1 MVPRAPETPVMPP
14 APGASEVSETSEMS
28 GVSGIWRGNAWGQ
41 HGEQQH
47 SGEQKQE
54 GWRRV
59 GAAEHCE
66 VGKLAN
72 NGANLPEVHGAG
84 RSDNTT
90 HTHTHIHTRAYT
102 HAYTR
107 APTDTYRYTE
117 RCTRT
122 HMHTCTHTRTRTQK
136 ETHAPQLA
144 AGSEPPSCLRWR
156 APSPATCLVARP
168 PAKEKVRGGLGKL
181 LQAGG
186 VEGESM

>member
-1 MVPRAPETPVMPP
+1 MHGVNMVSNSTV
-14 APGASEVSETSEMS
+14 ASKNKRGGGEWEQPSIAKWESSRITARICLKYTERGEVT
-28 GVSGIWRGNAWGQ
+28 IQ
-41 HGEQQH
+41 
-47 SGEQKQE
+47 
-54 GWRRV
+54 
-59 GAAEHCE
+59 
-66 VGKLAN
+66 
-72 NGANLPEVHGAG
+72 
-84 RSDNTT
+84 